1 MDIEF
6 LHTPTEDEPFAVII
20 KPRGTASAP
29 LYEGDPSAY
38 TQAAVR
44 FPELNRVKGKKECE
58 HGLLHRIDTDTEGLL
73 LIASSQ
79 DFYDYMQGVQEEGNF
94 IKSYKAICNPRTN
107 LAEGYPEKPYDAK
120 SIIAKGYANVQVKS
134 MFRPYGIKNREV
146 RPVTIASGKAALK
159 KASPAWYT
167 TDITLKQKENNTF
180 TADCILSKGYRH
192 QVRCHLSWLG
202 FPIEGDPLYSAQEN
216 ELPAQDFKF
225 WASKIQFP
233 LKTASGVIQKIF
245 EYKPKNAPELIFL

>member
-6 LHTPTEDEPFAVII
+6 LHTPTEAEPFAVII

-38 TQAAVR
+38 TQAASR
-44 FPELNRVKGKKECE
+44 FPELNNVKGKKECE

-94 IKSYKAICNPRTN
+94 IKSYKAICHHRAYLP
-107 LAEGYPEKPYDAK
+107 EGYTEEPHDAK

-146 RPVTIASGKAALK
+146 RPVTSASGKAAVR
-159 KASPAWYT
+159 KAAPAWYT
-167 TDITLKQKENNTF
+167 TDITLKQKDKDTF
-180 TADCILSKGYRH
+180 SAYCILTKGYRH

-202 FPIEGDPLYSAQEN
+202 FPIEGDPLYSAE
-216 ELPAQDFKF
+216 EKEVPSQDFKF
-225 WASKIQFP
+225 WACKIQFP
-233 LKTASGVIQKIF
+233 LQTASGVIQKIF
-245 EYKPKNAPELIFL
+245 EYKPKNTPEFIFL

>member
-6 LHTPTEDEPFAVII
+6 LHEPTEEEPFAVII
-20 KPRGTASAP
+20 KHRGIASAP
-29 LYEGDPSAY
+29 LFEGDISAY
-38 TQAAVR
+38 TQAASR
-44 FPELNRVKGKKECE
+44 FPELNRVKGRKECE

-79 DFYDYMQGVQEEGNF
+79 DFYDYMQDVQEEGNF
-94 IKSYKAICNPRTN
+94 IKSYKAICTHRVYLP
-107 LAEGYPEKPYDAK
+107 EGYPKQPYNIK
-120 SIIAKGYANVQVKS
+120 NMLQNGCTNIKVKS

-146 RPVTIASGKAALK
+146 RPVTSASGKAALK
-159 KASPAWYT
+159 KAAPAWYT
-167 TDITLKQKENNTF
+167 TDITLKQKKNNTF
-180 TADCILSKGYRH
+180 TADCTLSKGYRH

>member
-6 LHTPTEDEPFAVII
+6 LHTPTEEEPFAVII

-38 TQAAVR
+38 TQAASR
-44 FPELNRVKGKKECE
+44 FPELNLVKGKKECE
-58 HGLLHRIDTDTEGLL
+58 HGLIHRIDTDTEGLL

-79 DFYDYMQGVQEEGNF
+79 DFYDYMAKIQEEGKF
-94 IKSYKAICNPRTN
+94 IKSYKAICSP
-107 LAEGYPEKPYDAK
+107 LKGIQEGYPKSPLCMESIESSK
-120 SIIAKGYANVQVKS
+120 SISVLAKS

-146 RPVTIASGKAALK
+146 RPVTSESGKAAQK
-159 KASPAWYT
+159 KASPAWYS

-180 TADCILSKGYRH
+180 TADCILTKGYRH
-192 QVRCHLSWLG
+192 QVRCHLAWLG
-202 FPIEGDPLYSAQEN
+202 FPIEGDPLYSADEKAV
-216 ELPAQDFKF
+216 PAKDFKF

-233 LKTASGVIQKIF
+233 LKTASGVIQKVF
-245 EYKPKNAPELIFL
+245 EYEPKNAPELIFL